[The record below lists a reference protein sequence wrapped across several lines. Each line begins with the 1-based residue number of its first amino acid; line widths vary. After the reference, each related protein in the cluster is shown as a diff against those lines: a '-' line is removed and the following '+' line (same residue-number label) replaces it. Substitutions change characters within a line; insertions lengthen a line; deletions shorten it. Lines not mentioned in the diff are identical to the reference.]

1 MVPAPRGSAPD
12 SKKVSTVPARHEM
25 ILTGS
30 GESGA
35 EEWAC
40 PTCGRRLL
48 LRWPPHYEKLILEHG
63 DEAAIHIGG
72 KGGLRVGEAAVAPA
86 PAAEVPLA
94 ERQWLRDN
102 GIDWDGAS
110 A

>member
-1 MVPAPRGSAPD
+1 
-12 SKKVSTVPARHEM
+12 M

-35 EEWAC
+35 EEWVC
-40 PTCGRRLL
+40 PTCGRRML
-48 LRWPPHYEKLILEHG
+48 LRWPPNYEKLILEYG
-63 DEAAIHIGG
+63 DEAAIHVGG
-72 KGGLRVGEAAVAPA
+72 KGGLRVGQVAATPA
-86 PAAEVPLA
+86 SVDEVPVVEVPEA
-94 ERQWLRDN
+94 ERQWLQDN